1 MAHGDDLAAAPA
13 AQLLDVKLVGPAGGG
28 RLCRLRIKAPC
39 DEQAVRL
46 IPRVDPV
53 PHLSVE
59 VDEVLRCDRAE
70 LGEVEV
76 HVAPDQG
83 VGRPLHR
90 GDAARQTPAPL
101 VLLQLEAEPA
111 RFAVWQH
118 AKDVGVH
125 VQPCGWSAAQPTHEA
140 TDEPPLRIRS
150 RDVVAR
156 MRQRLEEVRAYRRL
170 ARPTPHDREQV
181 GQLSQ
186 VVELGELPYL
196 GAHARPRRRPVT
208 SVAPW
213 TTTAT
218 KIADAKETT
227 RPSGNRRAR
236 TRKNEA
242 NANNPSSRPP
252 RTLTAASGPW
262 IRCAKPA
269 RTDPYSGNGASSPAS
284 LAPSTGATAVS
295 RITKPVATTIRAG
308 MSHRGNTTGA
318 ADRVL
323 CSGIK
328 KSETTSTKMTTTKE
342 ARAGR
347 KKEAQH
353 NRHCGIGR
361 GRHAEAP
368 GPSLALCRP
377 RISQAKRRLRHRAR
391 HDARRRA
398 GGKLGPGLSA
408 RKNAIGPDVNGIP
421 INQPPTEEPH
431 LRPARLAAPTSS
443 GVSTS
448 FRARAPA
455 GFKAEGAWSRCRR
468 RAAPCAPLRRPGR
481 RPWCRRVRR
490 WCRSRRSGQGSALA
504 ARQGSGRAPLRPGSA
519 ARGCRRAA

>member
-1 MAHGDDLAAAPA
+1 
-13 AQLLDVKLVGPAGGG
+13 
-28 RLCRLRIKAPC
+28 
-39 DEQAVRL
+39 
-46 IPRVDPV
+46 
-53 PHLSVE
+53 
-59 VDEVLRCDRAE
+59 
-70 LGEVEV
+70 
-76 HVAPDQG
+76 
-83 VGRPLHR
+83 
-90 GDAARQTPAPL
+90 
-101 VLLQLEAEPA
+101 
-111 RFAVWQH
+111 
-118 AKDVGVH
+118 
-125 VQPCGWSAAQPTHEA
+125 
-140 TDEPPLRIRS
+140 
-150 RDVVAR
+150 
-156 MRQRLEEVRAYRRL
+156 MRQRLEDVRAYRRL

-196 GAHARPRRRPVT
+196 GAHARPRRRPGT
-208 SVAPW
+208 SDGPW
-213 TTTAT
+213 TANAT
-218 KIADAKETT
+218 MIADANATT
-227 RPSGNRRAR
+227 SPSGNSRVRI
-236 TRKNEA
+236 RKNEA

-252 RTLTAASGPW
+252 RTPTAASGPW

-269 RTDPYSGNGASSPAS
+269 RTHPYSGNGASSPAS

-398 GGKLGPGLSA
+398 GGKA
-408 RKNAIGPDVNGIP
+408 WTWAQR
-421 INQPPTEEPH
+421 QEE
-431 LRPARLAAPTSS
+431 RD
-443 GVSTS
+443 
-448 FRARAPA
+448 RARRERDPDQPAADGGAPPA
-455 GFKAEGAWSRCRR
+455 SGEACRAHEQRREHQLESESSCWVQGLRGVVSMPASRSTLRT
-468 RAAPCAPLRRPGR
+468 AAATWPAPLVSP
-481 RPWCRRVRR
+481 CTQMV
-490 WCRSRRSGQGSALA
+490 S
-504 ARQGSGRAPLRPGSA
+504 
-519 ARGCRRAA
+519 